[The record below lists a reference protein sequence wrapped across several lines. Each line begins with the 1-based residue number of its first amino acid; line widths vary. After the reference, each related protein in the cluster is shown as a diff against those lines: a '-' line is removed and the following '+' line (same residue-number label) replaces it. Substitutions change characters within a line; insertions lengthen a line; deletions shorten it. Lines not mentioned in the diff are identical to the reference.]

1 MTATAKLYRRG
12 QWSQDEDGTENVTD
26 VWEVTTT
33 SETDTITTV
42 VTASGIP
49 AKGASHP
56 EKSFAIVVS
65 RAAKQDDE
73 VLTRWLLDI
82 SYSTKITTRE
92 DQPYASQ
99 RVKGGMRSSSIAVPA
114 FYDSRGYPLVN
125 TAGDLYEGLTRK
137 VRTRTVNVTYNAT
150 TVPTWLFA
158 LADTIN
164 DAAVTILG
172 ESYPAG
178 TCLLKDVELP
188 DEPERDSAGS
198 LYYPVTY
205 TVEINPMGWFI
216 LLPNKGANELIYQ
229 TRTGATAA
237 WVDVTKATYD
247 GKTPTTD
254 RQVIKRPIQSAE
266 QMQLAGD
273 IWLDANGQATK
284 VPTLATTQLGTGTIT
299 AGDAALY
306 LSTGSLSSSTH
317 TGALVRIKGAGPKG
331 HWLDARIKAVVS
343 STVATLER
351 NAFTTISTAQPVWV
365 SGVIVNQFV
374 LEDLADWSSVPL
386 PNNQP

>member
-56 EKSFAIVVS
+56 EKTSAIVVN

-188 DEPERDSAGS
+188 DEPERDPAGS

-237 WVDVTKATYD
+237 WTDVTKATYD

-254 RQVIKRPIQSAE
+254 RQIIKRPIQSAE

-273 IWLDANGQATK
+273 IWLDGNGQATK
-284 VPTLATTQLGTGTIT
+284 VPTLATTQLGTGGMT
-299 AGDAALY
+299 AGSATLTLA
-306 LSTGSLSSSTH
+306 TGSFSTTSH
-317 TGALVRIKGAGPKG
+317 VGALVRVKDAGPKG
-331 HWLDARIKAVVS
+331 HWLDAQITAVASSSSATLAIKAS
-343 STVATLER
+343 STVSGKAVYL
-351 NAFTTISTAQPVWV
+351 

>member
-1 MTATAKLYRRG
+1 MSATAKLYRRG

-56 EKSFAIVVS
+56 EKTSAIVVN

-188 DEPERDSAGS
+188 DEPERDPAGS

-237 WVDVTKATYD
+237 WTDVTKATYD

-254 RQVIKRPIQSAE
+254 RQIIKRPIQSAE

-284 VPTLATTQLGTGTIT
+284 VPTLTTTQLGTGGMT
-299 AGDAALY
+299 AGSATLTLA
-306 LSTGSLSSSTH
+306 TGSFSTTSH
-317 TGALVRIKGAGPKG
+317 VGALVRVKDAGPKG
-331 HWLDARIKAVVS
+331 HWLDAQITAVASSSSATLAIKAS
-343 STVATLER
+343 STVSGKAVYL
-351 NAFTTISTAQPVWV
+351 

-374 LEDLADWSSVPL
+374 LEDLADWTSVPL

>member
-1 MTATAKLYRRG
+1 MSATAKLYRRG

-33 SETDTITTV
+33 SETDTISTV
-42 VTASGIP
+42 VTATGIP

-56 EKSFAIVVS
+56 EKTSAIVVN

-137 VRTRTVNVTYNAT
+137 VRTRTVNVTYNST
-150 TVPTWLFA
+150 TIPTWLFG
-158 LADTIN
+158 LSDTIN

-172 ESYPAG
+172 ETYPAG
-178 TCLLKDVELP
+178 TCLLKDVEVP
-188 DEPERDSAGS
+188 DEPERDPAGS

-216 LLPNKGANELIYQ
+216 LLPNKGANELVYQ

-247 GKTPTTD
+247 GKSPTTD
-254 RQVIKRPIQSAE
+254 RQIIKRPIQSTE

-284 VPTLATTQLGTGTIT
+284 VPTLATTQLGTGGMT
-299 AGDAALY
+299 AGSATLTLA
-306 LSTGSLSSSTH
+306 TGSFSTTNH
-317 TGALVRIKGAGPKG
+317 VGALVRVKDAGPKG
-331 HWLDARIKAVVS
+331 HWLDAQITAVASSSSATLAIKAS
-343 STVATLER
+343 STVSGKAVYL
-351 NAFTTISTAQPVWV
+351 

-374 LEDLADWSSVPL
+374 LEDLADWTSVPL

>member
-1 MTATAKLYRRG
+1 MSATAKLYRRG

-56 EKSFAIVVS
+56 EKTSAIVVN

-73 VLTRWLLDI
+73 VLTRWLIDI

-150 TVPTWLFA
+150 TVPTWLFQ

-188 DEPERDSAGS
+188 DEPERDPAGS

-205 TVEINPMGWFI
+205 TIEINPMGWFI
-216 LLPNKGANELIYQ
+216 LLPNKGANELVYQ
-229 TRTGATAA
+229 TRTSSSAA

-254 RQVIKRPIQSAE
+254 RQIIKRPIQSAE

-273 IWLDANGQATK
+273 IWLDVNGQATK
-284 VPTLATTQLGTGTIT
+284 VPTLATTQLGTGGMT
-299 AGDAALY
+299 AGSATLTLA
-306 LSTGSLSSSTH
+306 TGSFSTTSH
-317 TGALVRIKGAGPKG
+317 VGALVRVKDAGPKG
-331 HWLDARIKAVVS
+331 HWLDAQITAVASSSSATLAVKAS
-343 STVATLER
+343 STVSNKAVYL
-351 NAFTTISTAQPVWV
+351 

-374 LEDLADWSSVPL
+374 LEDLADWTSVPL

>member
-1 MTATAKLYRRG
+1 MSATAKLYRRG
-12 QWSQDEDGTENVTD
+12 QWSQDEDGSENVTD

-56 EKSFAIVVS
+56 EKTSAIVVN

-137 VRTRTVNVTYNAT
+137 VRTRTVNVTYNST
-150 TVPTWLFA
+150 TIPTWLFA

-188 DEPERDSAGS
+188 DEPERDPAGS

-237 WVDVTKATYD
+237 WTDVTKATYD

-254 RQVIKRPIQSAE
+254 RQIIKRPIQSAE

-273 IWLDANGQATK
+273 IWLDGNGQATK
-284 VPTLATTQLGTGTIT
+284 VPTLATTQLGTGGMT
-299 AGDAALY
+299 AGSATLTLA
-306 LSTGSLSSSTH
+306 TGSFSTTSH
-317 TGALVRIKGAGPKG
+317 VGALVRVKDAGPKG
-331 HWLDARIKAVVS
+331 HWLDAQITAVASSSSATLAIKAS
-343 STVATLER
+343 STVSGKAVYL
-351 NAFTTISTAQPVWV
+351 

>member
-1 MTATAKLYRRG
+1 MSATAKLYRRG
-12 QWSQDEDGTENVTD
+12 QWSQDEDGAENVTD

-49 AKGASHP
+49 AKGDSHP
-56 EKSFAIVVS
+56 EKTSAIVVN

-137 VRTRTVNVTYNAT
+137 VRTRTVNVTYNST
-150 TVPTWLFA
+150 TIPTWLFG
-158 LADTIN
+158 LSDTIN

-188 DEPERDSAGS
+188 DEPERDPAGS

-205 TVEINPMGWFI
+205 TIEINPMGWFI

-237 WVDVTKATYD
+237 WVDVTKSTYD
-247 GKTPTTD
+247 SKTPTTD
-254 RQVIKRPIQSAE
+254 RQIIKRPIQSAE

-284 VPTLATTQLGTGTIT
+284 VPTLATTQLGTGGMT
-299 AGDAALY
+299 AGSATLTLA
-306 LSTGSLSSSTH
+306 TGSFSTTNH
-317 TGALVRIKGAGPKG
+317 VGALVRVKDAGPKG
-331 HWLDARIKAVVS
+331 HWLDAQITAVASSSSATLAVKAS
-343 STVATLER
+343 STVSGKAVYL
-351 NAFTTISTAQPVWV
+351 

-374 LEDLADWSSVPL
+374 LEDLADWTSVPL

>member
-56 EKSFAIVVS
+56 EKTSAIVVN

-150 TVPTWLFA
+150 TVPTWLFG

-188 DEPERDSAGS
+188 DEPERDPAGS

-205 TVEINPMGWFI
+205 TIEINPMGWFI
-216 LLPNKGANELIYQ
+216 LLPNKGANELVYQ

-237 WVDVTKATYD
+237 WMDVTKATYD
-247 GKTPTTD
+247 GKSPTSD

-284 VPTLATTQLGTGTIT
+284 VPTLATTQLGTGGMT
-299 AGDAALY
+299 AGSATLTLA
-306 LSTGSLSSSTH
+306 TGSFSTTSH
-317 TGALVRIKGAGPKG
+317 VGALVRVKDAGPKG
-331 HWLDARIKAVVS
+331 HWLDAQITAVASSSSATLAVKAS
-343 STVATLER
+343 STVSGKAVYL
-351 NAFTTISTAQPVWV
+351 

-374 LEDLADWSSVPL
+374 LEDLADWTSVPL

>member
-1 MTATAKLYRRG
+1 MTATARLYRRG

-56 EKSFAIVVS
+56 EKTSAIVVN

-137 VRTRTVNVTYNAT
+137 VRTRTVNVTYNST
-150 TVPTWLFA
+150 TIPTWLFQ

-188 DEPERDSAGS
+188 DEPERDPAGS

-205 TVEINPMGWFI
+205 TIEINPMGWFI

-254 RQVIKRPIQSAE
+254 RQIIKRPIQSAE

-273 IWLDANGQATK
+273 IWLDAAGQSVK
-284 VPTLATTQLGTGTIT
+284 VPTLTTTQLGTGGIT
-299 AGDAALY
+299 AGFSTLTLA
-306 LSTGSLSSSTH
+306 TGSFNATNH
-317 TGALVRIKGAGPKG
+317 VGALVRIQGAGPKG
-331 HWLDARIKAVVS
+331 HWLDAQITSVVS
-343 STVATLER
+343 SSAATLSIK
-351 NAFTTISTAQPVWV
+351 ASTTVTSKAVWL

-374 LEDLADWSSVPL
+374 LEDLADWTSVPL